1 MKVCVSE
8 RERVC
13 VCLERRRHRRMEG
26 EELWVLLS
34 LWRFFY
40 ALVFEI
46 GVVAICFN
54 GNKKSE
60 EKKIVVVVVEN
71 WHVPMELH

>member
-1 MKVCVSE
+1 
-8 RERVC
+8 
-13 VCLERRRHRRMEG
+13 MEG

-60 EKKIVVVVVEN
+60 EKKIVVVVVEI
-71 WHVPMELH
+71 HGKLTRVTQSGLI

>member
-1 MKVCVSE
+1 
-8 RERVC
+8 
-13 VCLERRRHRRMEG
+13 MEG